1 MKNEYFC
8 FRNEHFI
15 LTNIIVLQPLI
26 GYIQMNSKIDPMG
39 RAIADYY
46 KNNKADKLRVFSP
59 MFDEDE
65 IPLHIL
71 FRTYNSMPEIEKK
84 AINLVTG
91 KTLDVG
97 AAAGCHSLILQNRG
111 IDVTATDISP
121 LSVDTMILRGI
132 KNVLNQ
138 DFFTMDGQYDTILML
153 MNGIGIVGTLDR
165 MTVFFRLLNKILSE
179 KGQVLCDS
187 SDISYIFEDK
197 NGIIK
202 YPDNDRYYGEVSFQ
216 MKYKNTVGE
225 PFNWLYIDSNTL
237 KRVAEENGFYV
248 EVIAEGKHY
257 DYLARITKQ

>member
-1 MKNEYFC
+1 
-8 FRNEHFI
+8 
-15 LTNIIVLQPLI
+15 
-26 GYIQMNSKIDPMG
+26 
-39 RAIADYY
+39 
-46 KNNKADKLRVFSP
+46 
-59 MFDEDE
+59 
-65 IPLHIL
+65 
-71 FRTYNSMPEIEKK
+71 
-84 AINLVTG
+84 
-91 KTLDVG
+91 
-97 AAAGCHSLILQNRG
+97 
-111 IDVTATDISP
+111 
-121 LSVDTMILRGI
+121 
-132 KNVLNQ
+132 
-138 DFFTMDGQYDTILML
+138 MDGQYDTILML

-187 SDISYIFEDK
+187 SDISYIFEDE

-237 KRVAEENGFYV
+237 QRVAEENGFYV